1 MDNARQWQ
9 MISTVAVGGFLT
21 AFIVAGCGGGSGGS
35 LFSEGNGNGTPT
47 PVPTTSGTPTKTPV
61 GTPKATPLRTPV
73 GTPTPGPTSGGT
85 PLPTPVP
92 NSLYTSFGVIGSL
105 DASGT
110 FTQTAGFFSQSR
122 LVRSTGPTPTPIGGG
137 TPEPTPTPLSATLYT
152 GTYAL
157 SNGEKGIFSLLVPS
171 GQQAS
176 GGGAPAVDISGY
188 TLQPVT
194 QGDAVVTLKINGS
207 TGSGTVT
214 LGTVA
219 TGTIQ
224 ITSKQSF
231 LRAGNTYRHLL
242 KLMKR

>member
-1 MDNARQWQ
+1 MSNARQWQ

-35 LFSEGNGNGTPT
+35 LFSGSNNTPT
-47 PVPTTSGTPTKTPV
+47 PVPTTSGTLGKTPA
-61 GTPKATPLRTPV
+61 GTPQATPGRTPV
-73 GTPTPGPTSGGT
+73 GAPTPKPSPTGGT

-92 NSLYTSFGVIGSL
+92 NSLYTSFGVIGTL

-110 FTQTAGFFSQSR
+110 FTQNAGFFSQSR
-122 LVRSTGPTPTPIGGG
+122 LVRSTGPTPTPIGG

-152 GTYAL
+152 GTYSL
-157 SNGEKGIFSLLVPS
+157 SNGEKGIFSLVVPS
-171 GQQAS
+171 GRQAS

-194 QGDAVVTLKINGS
+194 SGDAVVNLKINGS

-219 TGTIQ
+219 TGIIQ

-242 KLMKR
+242 NLMKH